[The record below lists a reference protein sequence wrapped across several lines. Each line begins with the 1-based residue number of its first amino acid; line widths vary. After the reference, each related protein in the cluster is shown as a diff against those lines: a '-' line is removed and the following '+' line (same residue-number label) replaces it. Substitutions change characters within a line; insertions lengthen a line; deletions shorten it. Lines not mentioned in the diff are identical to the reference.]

1 MTTLLIT
8 NDFPPRIGGIEA
20 FCHRLTS
27 LIADEVV
34 VLTSRAPGWAA
45 HDASSDLEIHRLAW
59 PLLPTPATAR
69 RAVSLL
75 RSRGATRVVFGA
87 AAPLGLL
94 APRLRAAG
102 ARRILAITHGHEAG
116 WARVPGAA
124 TLLRRIGHH
133 ADRVSYISDY
143 ARAAIEPVLEP
154 ADRAKLV
161 RIAPPIDPAV
171 FYPPEVDA
179 PVRRPTCLAAG
190 RLTRQKGFRTLLA
203 AWPKV
208 MTEVGELDARLV
220 LAGDGPDGKRL
231 RAIASGQDGV
241 DFLGPLS
248 PDRLAAWMRSASVFA
263 LPVSTRRFGTHAE
276 GLGLVF
282 CEAAACGLPLIVGRS
297 GGAPETVVEDVTGYV
312 VAPDDPAALSA
323 RLIDLLT
330 RPQKAAK
337 LGRAGRDFVIG
348 RFAPEAAAGALN
360 DALCLPVQ
368 GGPGA

>member
-20 FCHRLTS
+20 FCLRLTR

-45 HDASSDLEIHRLAW
+45 HDAASDLEIHRLAW

-102 ARRILAITHGHEAG
+102 AGRILAITHGHEAG
-116 WARVPGAA
+116 WAGVPGAE
-124 TLLRRIGHH
+124 TLLRRIGHD
-133 ADRVSYISDY
+133 ADRVSYISEY
-143 ARAAIEPVLEP
+143 TRAAIERVLEP

-171 FYPPEVDA
+171 FFPPEADSG
-179 PVRRPTCLAAG
+179 RGPTCLAAG

-203 AWPKV
+203 AWPQV
-208 MTEVGELDARLV
+208 LAGAGALDPRLE
-220 LAGDGPDGKRL
+220 LAGDGPDAPRL
-231 RAIASGQDGV
+231 RAIARRLPGV
-241 DFLGPLS
+241 DILGPLS
-248 PDRLAAWMRSASVFA
+248 PEQLAVRMRSASVFA
-263 LPVSTRRFGTHAE
+263 LPVSTRRFGLHAE

-282 CEAAACGLPLIVGRS
+282 CEAAACGLPVIVGRS
-297 GGAPETVVEDVTGYV
+297 GGAPETVVHTVTGYV
-312 VAPDDPAALSA
+312 VTPDDPDALSV

-330 RPQKAAK
+330 RPQEAVK

-348 RFAPEAAAGALN
+348 RFAPEAAAAALN
-360 DALCLPVQ
+360 DALGLPVQ
-368 GGPGA
+368 GGPRA